1 MRKNLSMLK
10 ALAVL
15 AFLAGAG
22 LVTATSASAAG
33 QLPQQAQ
40 RPHLGTLSIAHT
52 EFTLDGKTLGIGA
65 GGGFEPLLIAST
77 QSPEM
82 DAWLKMPNG
91 ATPYLVSIK
100 NAYLGEKFSLYPIV
114 RAPSPKN
121 GKIKIRYSVVATSPA
136 GEKLQIVDD
145 AVYEATDMKTS
156 AFVACPDIVDVS
168 FDDRFQT
175 GKYVF
180 SIAALDE
187 NSNRAASS
195 SISVE
200 LQKWHFPKQTIDDEK
215 LLQRAFLDFHLN
227 PSPEVLCAMYFSK
240 KLDLSSKSAPHGLN
254 YLLLGFFKSGFA
266 RFSFAFDGIL
276 ENFASFDNLDKAKII
291 LLNSVLGK
299 PAIPDAKLS
308 PAQIKYQNNIR
319 RAEIPNPYEDWHKV
333 MGVAQL
339 DMLWGDFFATGAYK
353 PVRRIMNLMINA
365 DEADFAMKLKNA
377 NLRPQNDAEWNKYNV
392 GLLHVAA
399 LRSLL
404 RNAEMFD
411 IVDQYCVW
419 AVENGDLPEK
429 SAKVLATYFDRRKPQ
444 K

>member
-1 MRKNLSMLK
+1 MPKTP
-10 ALAVL
+10 AIL
-15 AFLAGAG
+15 AFLAA
-22 LVTATSASAAG
+22 TALAAA
-33 QLPQQAQ
+33 LPEPAQA
-40 RPHLGTLSIAHT
+40 RRTHLGTLSIAHT

-91 ATPYLVSIK
+91 AAPFLVSIK
-100 NAYLGEKFSLYPIV
+100 SAYLGEKFSLYPIV

-121 GKIKIRYSVVATSPA
+121 GKIKIRYSVVAASPA
-136 GEKLQIVDD
+136 GERLQIVDD

-180 SIAALDE
+180 SITALDE
-187 NSNRAASS
+187 NSNRAATNST
-195 SISVE
+195 SVE

-227 PSPEVLCAMYFSK
+227 PSPDVLCAMYFSK

-266 RFSFAFDGIL
+266 RFSFAFHDIL

-377 NLRPQNDAEWNKYNV
+377 KLRPQNDTEWNKYNV

-429 SAKVLATYFDRRKPQ
+429 SAKVLAPYFDRRKPQ

>member
-1 MRKNLSMLK
+1 MRK
-10 ALAVL
+10 ALAIF

-22 LVTATSASAAG
+22 LAAASAETPRAE
-33 QLPQQAQ
+33 
-40 RPHLGTLSIAHT
+40 RPHLGALSVAHA
-52 EFTLDGKTLGIGA
+52 EFTLDGKTQKIGA
-65 GGGFEPLLIAST
+65 DGGFEPLLIAST

-91 ATPYLVSIK
+91 AEPYLVSIK
-100 NAYLGEKFSLYPIV
+100 SAYLGEKFSLYPIV
-114 RAPSPKN
+114 RAPSPKG
-121 GKIKIRYSVVATSPA
+121 GKIKIRYSVVAASPA

-145 AVYEATDMKTS
+145 AVYEATDMQKT

-180 SIAALDE
+180 SITALDE
-187 NSNRAASS
+187 NSNRAATTSTA
-195 SISVE
+195 VE

-227 PSPEVLCAMYFSK
+227 PSPDVLCAMYFSK

-299 PAIPDAKLS
+299 PAIADAKLS

-319 RAEIPNPYEDWHKV
+319 RAEIPNPYENWHKV

-353 PVRRIMNLMINA
+353 PVRRIMNLMVNA

-429 SAKVLATYFDRRKPQ
+429 SAKVLAPYFDRRNPK